1 MPVSLAR
8 CMVRCMV
15 LLASADIARAFA
27 PPRRGARQFRP
38 SLLESS
44 DAPAILEYREW
55 FGGDVSL
62 LRDDDLALGSFA
74 AVAAGANG
82 ALFSLAR
89 AADGAIEARKAS
101 EDRRRRARADAF
113 LGAAPAAVRADA
125 ESAAAEALATEAAA
139 MSALKS
145 YVSATSLFGLLAG
158 FAFISR
164 LVVVGA

>member
-1 MPVSLAR
+1 MPVSLP
-8 CMVRCMV
+8 RCMV

-44 DAPAILEYREW
+44 AAPAILEYREW

-101 EDRRRRARADAF
+101 EDRRRRAVVRPREHLLEDLPLAH
-113 LGAAPAAVRADA
+113 GAAAVGARLPAADELFARVPAPRRGGVAA
-125 ESAAAEALATEAAA
+125 SAAD
-139 MSALKS
+139 
-145 YVSATSLFGLLAG
+145 
-158 FAFISR
+158 
-164 LVVVGA
+164 